1 MGVNKISS
9 FLELPSG
16 TVDCKNSLLVCYFRS
31 ERPNCLNK
39 IRFTSLLLLLLQ
51 QTRTHFFAVVFFF
64 LRIYSTSIDCS
75 IFWTPTQS
83 WRRSRTSITF
93 FFEISSI
100 HHQNSPKSLETS
112 FDTPGYSGTTKN
124 SSRLNRL
131 SRKRFRTSWTT
142 TSERKLQGEEDRIH
156 TSRAWLVWTCGDP
169 LPTMSSDWLVRF
181 SAIRASFVCSVERE
195 SVVYLNVRMRKYE
208 NELGRRNSA
217 QKKNTQNLSK
227 SRQHVRGEE
236 AADQSRRAQKK
247 R

>member
-39 IRFTSLLLLLLQ
+39 IRFTSLLLLQL
-51 QTRTHFFAVVFFF
+51 TRTHFFAVVFFPENLFHFYWLLDF
-64 LRIYSTSIDCS
+64 LDPHTKLTTFTHFDN
-75 IFWTPTQS
+75 
-83 WRRSRTSITF
+83 F

-124 SSRLNRL
+124 FSRLNRL